1 MNPQT
6 HIKPTTT
13 QSIPEALTEKRLQ
26 TSMTTRKNDTLYLY
40 VALDDVTLCEAA
52 ELDAIALLADSGND
66 DFDLKL
72 RTIGTSEC
80 ACLPFF
86 REGQRKSK
94 GKGKGRYPVRPPHLS
109 LEDRQRRLKEL
120 KAKTECDVCGR
131 QGTLGKRSRT
141 RNVFLHLVYSK
152 SDTYSSYSDTTTTY
166 HPNESGWS
174 VFVLNEYSDD
184 PDTFAYVVGLNIIL
198 PTETTEQILL
208 TPTSAAVDTK
218 DRATFKVRVMDDNDE
233 IQCWP
238 SRLPAVFF

>member
-13 QSIPEALTEKRLQ
+13 KSIPEALTEKRLQ

-40 VALDDVTLCEAA
+40 VALDDVTLFEAA
-52 ELDAIALLADSGND
+52 ELDAIALLADTGND
-66 DFDLKL
+66 DLDPEVSAQLVQVSAHAYLSFGKD
-72 RTIGTSEC
+72 IGKTK
-80 ACLPFF
+80 A
-86 REGQRKSK
+86 RARA
-94 GKGKGRYPVRPPHLS
+94 PHLS
-109 LEDRQRRLKEL
+109 LEDRRRRLKEL
-120 KAKTECDVCGR
+120 KAKTECDVCCR

-141 RNVFLHLVYSK
+141 RSVFLQLVYTK

-184 PDTFAYVVGLNIIL
+184 PDTSAYMVGLNIPL
-198 PTETTEQILL
+198 PTETTEQIPL

-218 DRATFKVRVMDDNDE
+218 DRATFKVCVMDDNDQ

-238 SRLPAVFF
+238 